1 MTCQRQALTACV
13 AAWLTLGLSATA
25 SADYVTYWNE
35 IADNTSIFAGGPSI
49 RARILAIT
57 QLAVHDALNSIDS
70 RYASYT
76 GVPPANA
83 GASPEAAVAAAV
95 YAVLSHE
102 VPSQA
107 GAVLIQYRPV
117 DREPVRLPRRPPGVH
132 RGRHR
137 GRRGRG
143 ECDARAARE

>member
-1 MTCQRQALTACV
+1 MTCQKQALTACV
-13 AAWLTLGLSATA
+13 AAWLTLGISANA
-25 SADYVTYWNE
+25 IADYVTYWNE

-83 GASPEAAVAAAV
+83 GASPEAAVAAAA

-107 GAVLIQYRPV
+107 GALLIQYRSV
-117 DREPVRLPRRPPGVH
+117 DREPVRLPHRAPGVH

-137 GRRGRG
+137 GR
-143 ECDARAARE
+143 